1 MRHRNIW
8 FGVQAIGTLV
18 LLGLLFRKFDWARF
32 LDVLTAMSP
41 AFYVGSLLVVIAL
54 QLMTAVRWQLV
65 LGALGVTVSLG
76 EVLRQALIGMFFS
89 NIMPTAVG
97 GDAVKVFYL
106 GRTAGYAEV
115 GASVLLDRFLGFLWL
130 AIIGS
135 VIAWMVP
142 ADSAL
147 LQLNRNVLTLFA
159 VLLTGLAFASQLP
172 IERVIARVTP
182 ARWHA
187 LETWLAEFVGL
198 LRRGALRPAPL
209 AASLVFAFLM
219 SRMNTELYLRYF
231 QASGLPALPVLPVML
246 VIIGM
251 AVFVNVPLSVN
262 GIGLR
267 EQLHVL
273 LFAGLGVPPEVAVWI
288 ALLLFSHSLVLS
300 LVGCVLWL
308 KVKRDVVP
316 ATP

>member
-1 MRHRNIW
+1 MSRRNVW
-8 FGVQAIGTLV
+8 FGLQAIGTLV
-18 LLGLLFRKFDWARF
+18 LLGLLFRSFDWARF
-32 LDVLTAMSP
+32 LDLLTSLSP
-41 AFYVGSLLVVIAL
+41 GFYAGSLLVVLAI
-54 QLMTAVRWQLV
+54 QLMTAIRWQMV
-65 LGALGVTVSLG
+65 LGALGVNVPLG

-89 NIMPTAVG
+89 NLMPTAVG
-97 GDAVKVFYL
+97 GDAVKVYYL

-130 AIIGS
+130 AFIGS
-135 VIAWMVP
+135 AIAWTVP

-147 LQLNRNVLTLFA
+147 LQLNRNLLTLFA
-159 VLLTGLAFASQLP
+159 VLLAGFASASQLP
-172 IERVIARVTP
+172 IERVIARIMP
-182 ARWHA
+182 ARWRT
-187 LETWLAEFVGL
+187 LEARLAEFIGL

-209 AASLVFAFLM
+209 AVSLVFALAM
-219 SRMNTELYLRYF
+219 SRLNTELYLRYF
-231 QASGLPALPVLPVML
+231 QANGLPALPVLPVML
-246 VIIGM
+246 VIVGM

-316 ATP
+316 AIP